1 MSLHLFRKKR
11 CILTKY
17 DFDRV
22 IDRHGTFSTQWDYIA
37 DRFGRNDILPFSISD
52 TDFPVP
58 VEVQDALQKRFAH
71 PVYGYTRWNHE
82 TYKDSIVHWFE
93 RDGHTKVDSGWIVY
107 SPSVVFAIATLIRM
121 NSQVGDGVAVFTPM
135 YDAFYGTIEKNDR
148 ILMPIRL
155 EAADAGYQIDWD
167 SLATVLAEERTKV
180 FLLTNPHNPTGR
192 VFSKA
197 ELKKLYDLCQV
208 NHVFLISDDIH
219 RDMVYLPHAYEPITN
234 IGTENVA
241 LCCSGSKTFNTPG
254 LIGSYVFLPEPTLRA
269 QFLTEL
275 KQKNALSSVSIFGM
289 LAQIAAY
296 NGSEDYVQQLTAYT
310 KHNLETVA
318 SYLRQNLPEVKFS
331 LPDATYLAWINV
343 SGLNISSDT
352 LQRQLVDVGHVG
364 IMPGKTY
371 GDARYLRMNIACP
384 QEKLL
389 DGLER
394 LKKGVKG

>member
-1 MSLHLFRKKR
+1 M
-11 CILTKY
+11 
-17 DFDRV
+17 
-22 IDRHGTFSTQWDYIA
+22 
-37 DRFGRNDILPFSISD
+37 
-52 TDFPVP
+52 
-58 VEVQDALQKRFAH
+58 
-71 PVYGYTRWNHE
+71 
-82 TYKDSIVHWFE
+82 
-93 RDGHTKVDSGWIVY
+93 
-107 SPSVVFAIATLIRM
+107 
-121 NSQVGDGVAVFTPM
+121 
-135 YDAFYGTIEKNDR
+135 
-148 ILMPIRL
+148 
-155 EAADAGYQIDWD
+155 
-167 SLATVLAEERTKV
+167 
-180 FLLTNPHNPTGR
+180 
-192 VFSKA
+192 
-197 ELKKLYDLCQV
+197 
-208 NHVFLISDDIH
+208 
-219 RDMVYLPHAYEPITN
+219 
-234 IGTENVA
+234 
-241 LCCSGSKTFNTPG
+241 
-254 LIGSYVFLPEPTLRA
+254 
-269 QFLTEL
+269 TEL

>member
-1 MSLHLFRKKR
+1 M
-11 CILTKY
+11 TKY
-17 DFDRV
+17 DFDHV

-58 VEVQDALQKRFAH
+58 AEVQEALEARFAH
-71 PVYGYTRWNHE
+71 PIYGYTRWNHE
-82 TYKDSIVHWFE
+82 AYKNSIVHWFE
-93 RDGHTKVDSGWIVY
+93 KDGHTKIDPDWIVY
-107 SPSVVFAIATLIRM
+107 SPSVVFTIATLIRM
-121 NSQVGDGVAVFTPM
+121 NSQPGDAVAVFTPM

-148 ILMPIRL
+148 MLVPVRL
-155 EAADAGYQIDWD
+155 RAADEGYQIDWD
-167 SLATVLAEERTKV
+167 SLETVLAEEQTKI

-192 VFSKA
+192 IFSKA
-197 ELKKLYDLCQV
+197 ELRRLYELCQS

-219 RDMVYLPHAYEPITN
+219 RDMVYLPHVYEPITN
-234 IGTENVA
+234 IGLKDVA

-254 LIGSYVFLPEPTLRA
+254 LIGSYVFLPDPDLRT
-269 QFLTEL
+269 QFLIEL

-296 NGSEDYVQQLTAYT
+296 NGSADYVEQLVAYT
-310 KHNLETVA
+310 KKNLETVA
-318 SYLRQNLPEVKFS
+318 AYLHENMPELKFS

-343 SGLNISSDT
+343 SGLGLSSDA
-352 LQRQLVDVGHVG
+352 LQHRLVDIGHVG
-364 IMPGKTY
+364 IMSGKTY

-389 DGLER
+389 DGLAR
-394 LKKGVKG
+394 LKKGIKG